1 MKLRSMTLLAA
12 TFLFS
17 ASAPMFAHHGNAA
30 YDETKEVTLKGT
42 VTEFEWANPHTQIY
56 FDVKDTKGNVVHWGC
71 ETLSP
76 GKLIRAGWSKDAVKP
91 GDQITITLVAAK
103 NGAPVG
109 FLHKLMFDNS
119 GKELG
124 IQEIPQ

>member
-1 MKLRSMTLLAA
+1 MKVGAMALLAVA
-12 TFLFS
+12 FLFAGS
-17 ASAPMFAHHGNAA
+17 TAIFAHHGNAA

-42 VTEFEWANPHTQIY
+42 VTEFDWANPHAQIY
-56 FDVKDTKGNVVHWGC
+56 FDVKDAKGNVVHWGC

-76 GKLIRAGWSKDAVKP
+76 GKLVRAGWSKDAVKA

-109 FLHKLMFDNS
+109 FLHKLTVDNT
-119 GKELG
+119 GKQLG
-124 IQEIPQ
+124 IVEQPQ